1 MKLNTWAAIGGAVGA
16 AGLVTGL
23 FALLDTRWEVL
34 AAAAAVALPGYIVA
48 AITAKTGEKSTW
60 TVSEVLRGVM
70 IGCNAAINGAFWF
83 LLVRE
88 AGNTEAAAAVGAIA
102 GGLPL
107 LAAIAPVSQFEPY
120 QGVVGWL
127 NWLMPMS
134 WPIVGAGLL
143 FVVLSLLGFA
153 VTAGKVKAFKV
164 TGFGVDAPTGTLFI
178 RGGWIS
184 NLNAYDTAFNM
195 GNFAFID
202 SKFSEDREEVK
213 KVMQHEAGH
222 TLNLAVFGTVFH
234 LVGFVDEVVL
244 RRGHSAYAER
254 IADSN
259 QDAGADNIPMW
270 A

>member
-1 MKLNTWAAIGGAVGA
+1 MKLNTFAAMGGAVGA

-23 FALLDTRWEVL
+23 FALLGAKWEVL

-60 TVSEVLRGVM
+60 TVSEILRGVM
-70 IGCNAAINGAFWF
+70 IGCNAAINGGFWF
-83 LLVRE
+83 LMVKE
-88 AGNTEAAAAVGAIA
+88 AGSTEVAAAVGAIA

-107 LAAIAPVSQFEPY
+107 LASIGPISQFEPY
-120 QGVVGWL
+120 QGLVGWL

-164 TGFGVDAPTGTLFI
+164 TGFGVDAPTGTLFLK
-178 RGGWIS
+178 GGWIS
-184 NLNAYDTAFNM
+184 NLNSYDTAFNM

-202 SKFSEDREEVK
+202 AKSTDDPKALME
-213 KVMQHEAGH
+213 HEAGH
-222 TLNLAVFGTVFH
+222 TLNLAVFGSFFH

-244 RRGHSAYAER
+244 RRGGNAYAER
-254 IADSN
+254 LADSN
-259 QDAGADNIPMW
+259 HNAGGINIPMW